1 MNNLSNKKLIRAK
14 VALVSFLI
22 TGNFSFAAELQG
34 NNVNSNSNIPSGTHE
49 GSYNGAF
56 LSVGNGAMATIGGD
70 LSYDVKEV
78 GDGETRVDVTN
89 GNLVTENKLSIKI
102 APNTGNK
109 FTRPKGIIIRGS
121 SDSKIEN
128 LDVDVALASEEDV
141 DRGSADSNAAYG
153 VAVGYDYNGGS
164 SNDTARLTVNNAN
177 ISVSN
182 TANTVHGNKTA
193 TYFITAKVVFGHQL
207 SGLKVYKKGGAI
219 PEFISNGNVN
229 INVED
234 KSTAKSGDYLVG
246 VYASGKDAK
255 VIFNGNT
262 NIRVAANGI
271 NSAGIKIGKP
281 VEGEGGATVTA
292 NGKLVVDT
300 TETKD
305 SAAVRLFA
313 KNSKLLVTGTKTDDA
328 SEIKSA
334 NSAIVFD
341 TQDYKTKFT
350 LGETSRNENAINPE
364 VELKNTILTT
374 TSSTS
379 SLIKAKAEKVTDI
392 TFGLASRLSRGQ
404 LNSGSFRVENAKFT
418 LKGDKSLATAADNGW
433 LIEVQG
439 QRNNDS
445 SLTANIEEKAHIVGL
460 THKEHSSSLIMNID
474 NAKWELK
481 KKGDTTTSTVNTIH
495 LKNEAILD
503 ASSITAPNKAEY
515 TIKLTSDGTKADGTL
530 TNAGTINLVN
540 NSYEDVLTIEGKY
553 VGQDGKIK
561 MNTEWNGP
569 ADELGGNSKSD
580 LIHIKGTASGS
591 TTILPVKIDGTENV
605 LDGSIGDIASDLG
618 KRTVPVVKVDDS
630 TNYSPNF
637 FIGKAKTTGAG
648 EIQLSENKK
657 DDGSIEYFWT
667 LTALNSKDPNQPIL
681 SQPTSSYVQVPKANM
696 DLAYNTL
703 RTLHERKGEN
713 QTLTWE
719 HFNKSQKVADGQVWV
734 RLLGNRALDY
744 GKHRFNM
751 ETQNKGIQLG
761 KEFSITR
768 DDEGKHI
775 LKGAYLSYQES
786 RLSFKDRYRAENA
799 VVVDDKYTGSGKT
812 KAFSLGLTRT
822 SYTQEGAYLD
832 LVGQLTLLNNKYY
845 SRDNTSAKNKAWGIA
860 LSAEYGK
867 PYEFNKNIEENT
879 SWLFEPQVQLIY
891 QYMHFGS
898 FYDGY
903 KNIKQ
908 DAHHNLKGRLGFRLA
923 YNDYEVKERK
933 ASVTWYGLGNVWHNF
948 TNRYETKIGKD
959 IISEQYAKTLG
970 ELGMGV
976 QIPVAEKSYLYADFR
991 YARAFG
997 KVKFKEYRGSVGL
1010 RYTF

>member
-1 MNNLSNKKLIRAK
+1 MNKLSKKKLIRAK

-56 LSVGNGAMATIGGD
+56 LSVGNRATATIGGD

-78 GDGETRVDVTN
+78 GDSETRVDVTN

-102 APNTGNK
+102 APDTGNK
-109 FTRPKGIIIRGS
+109 FTRPKGIIVRGS

-128 LDVDVALASEEDV
+128 LDVDVVLASEQDV

-153 VAVGYDYNGGS
+153 VAVGYDHNGG
-164 SNDTARLTVNNAN
+164 NATDIARLTVNNAN

-182 TANTVHGNKTA
+182 TENTVHGNKTA
-193 TYFITAKVVFGHQL
+193 SKFGITAKVVFGHQL
-207 SGLKVYKKGGAI
+207 SGLKVYRNGKAT
-219 PEFISNGNVN
+219 PEFISNGDVN

-255 VIFNGNT
+255 VTFNGNT

-300 TETKD
+300 TETKN

-313 KNSKLLVTGTKTDDA
+313 KNSKFLVTGTKTNEA
-328 SEIKSA
+328 SEIKSG

-341 TQDYKTKFT
+341 TQDYKTYANVFGGKI
-350 LGETSRNENAINPE
+350 ETSRNENAINPE

-392 TFGLASRLSRGQ
+392 TFGMASRLSGGQ

-418 LKGDKSLATAADNGW
+418 LKGDKSSATAADNGW

-439 QRNNDS
+439 QPNISS
-445 SLTANIEEKAHIVGL
+445 SLTANIEEKANIIGL

-474 NAKWELK
+474 DAKWELK
-481 KKGDTTTSTVNTIH
+481 KKGNITTATANEVN

-503 ASSITAPNKAEY
+503 ASSITDANKAEY
-515 TIKLTSDGTKADGTL
+515 TIKLTSDGTAMDGTL
-530 TNAGTINLVN
+530 TNAGTINLAN
-540 NSYEDVLTIEGKY
+540 NSYEDILTIEGNY

-561 MNTEWNGP
+561 MNIEWNGP
-569 ADELGGNSKSD
+569 ADELSGNSKSD
-580 LIHIKGTASGS
+580 LIHIKGTASGT

-618 KRTVPVVKVDDS
+618 KRTVPVIKVDKSD
-630 TNYSPNF
+630 NYAPNF
-637 FIGKAKTTGAG
+637 FTGKAKTTGAG
-648 EIQLSENKK
+648 EIQLSEKKK

-713 QTLTWE
+713 QILTWE
-719 HFNKSQKVADGQVWV
+719 HFKKSQKVADGQVWV

-751 ETQNKGIQLG
+751 ETKNKGIQLG

-775 LKGAYLSYQES
+775 
-786 RLSFKDRYRAENA
+786 
-799 VVVDDKYTGSGKT
+799 
-812 KAFSLGLTRT
+812 
-822 SYTQEGAYLD
+822 
-832 LVGQLTLLNNKYY
+832 
-845 SRDNTSAKNKAWGIA
+845 
-860 LSAEYGK
+860 
-867 PYEFNKNIEENT
+867 
-879 SWLFEPQVQLIY
+879 
-891 QYMHFGS
+891 
-898 FYDGY
+898 
-903 KNIKQ
+903 
-908 DAHHNLKGRLGFRLA
+908 
-923 YNDYEVKERK
+923 
-933 ASVTWYGLGNVWHNF
+933 
-948 TNRYETKIGKD
+948 
-959 IISEQYAKTLG
+959 
-970 ELGMGV
+970 
-976 QIPVAEKSYLYADFR
+976 PVHI
-991 YARAFG
+991 
-997 KVKFKEYRGSVGL
+997 
-1010 RYTF
+1010 